1 MLSPCVTFRPEQRQW
16 KELVR
21 PAPVAETDD
30 PARAARR
37 IMLDDGF
44 NIGVLYAGARR
55 PYARASEAGAT
66 LADIEGSSRYEQ
78 QTPPDTSRWKPLMA
92 QALVMER
99 EAVARYTELAEMMET
114 HNNLEVAA
122 LFRKMAE
129 YEGHHV
135 AQIQADM
142 GWADDSIAARQ
153 AGAWATAESPESVP
167 VDEMHYL
174 MHPWHALQLALAAE
188 QRAVSVL
195 RGPGAAR
202 DHRHRAPRGRGDA
215 RRGGRARRA
224 GAGVAR
230 RRCPSPRK
238 KWPTPRYDPPR
249 YID

>member
-1 MLSPCVTFRPEQRQW
+1 MSADTPQTL
-16 KELVR
+16 
-21 PAPVAETDD
+21 
-30 PARAARR
+30 
-37 IMLDDGF
+37 
-44 NIGVLYAGARR
+44 
-55 PYARASEAGAT
+55 EA
-66 LADIEGSSRYEQ
+66 
-78 QTPPDTSRWKPLMA
+78 LMA

-153 AGAWATAESPESVP
+153 AGAWAGPESPESVP

-188 QRAVSVL
+188 QRAVAFFEDL
-195 RGPGAAR
+195 AQ
-202 DHRHRAPRGRGDA
+202 RATTDTV
-215 RRGGRARRA
+215 RRA
-224 GAGVAR
+224 AEEMRDEEVEHVELVRSWLAKV
-230 RRCPSPRK
+230 PQPEESWADDP
-238 KWPTPRYDPPR
+238 DPPR

>member
-1 MLSPCVTFRPEQRQW
+1 MSADTPQTL
-16 KELVR
+16 
-21 PAPVAETDD
+21 
-30 PARAARR
+30 
-37 IMLDDGF
+37 
-44 NIGVLYAGARR
+44 
-55 PYARASEAGAT
+55 EA
-66 LADIEGSSRYEQ
+66 
-78 QTPPDTSRWKPLMA
+78 LMA

-153 AGAWATAESPESVP
+153 AGAWAGPESPESVP

-188 QRAVSVL
+188 QRAVAFFEGLVQ
-195 RGPGAAR
+195 
-202 DHRHRAPRGRGDA
+202 RATTDTV
-215 RRGGRARRA
+215 RRA
-224 GAGVAR
+224 AEEMRDEEIEHVELVRSWLEKVPQPEESWADD
-230 RRCPSPRK
+230 P
-238 KWPTPRYDPPR
+238 DPPR

>member
-1 MLSPCVTFRPEQRQW
+1 MSADTPQT
-16 KELVR
+16 
-21 PAPVAETDD
+21 
-30 PARAARR
+30 
-37 IMLDDGF
+37 LD
-44 NIGVLYAGARR
+44 A
-55 PYARASEAGAT
+55 
-66 LADIEGSSRYEQ
+66 
-78 QTPPDTSRWKPLMA
+78 LMA

-153 AGAWATAESPESVP
+153 AGAWAGPESPESVP

-188 QRAVSVL
+188 QRAVAFFEDLAS
-195 RGPGAAR
+195 
-202 DHRHRAPRGRGDA
+202 RATTDTV
-215 RRGGRARRA
+215 RRA
-224 GAGVAR
+224 AEEMRDEEIEHVELVRSWLAKVPQPEEGWADD
-230 RRCPSPRK
+230 P
-238 KWPTPRYDPPR
+238 DPPR

>member
-1 MLSPCVTFRPEQRQW
+1 VSADTPQTL
-16 KELVR
+16 
-21 PAPVAETDD
+21 
-30 PARAARR
+30 
-37 IMLDDGF
+37 
-44 NIGVLYAGARR
+44 
-55 PYARASEAGAT
+55 EA
-66 LADIEGSSRYEQ
+66 
-78 QTPPDTSRWKPLMA
+78 LMA

-153 AGAWATAESPESVP
+153 AGAWAGPESPESVP

-188 QRAVSVL
+188 QRAVAFFEDLAS
-195 RGPGAAR
+195 
-202 DHRHRAPRGRGDA
+202 RATTDTV
-215 RRGGRARRA
+215 RRA
-224 GAGVAR
+224 AEEMRDEEIEHVELVRSWLEKVPQPEESWADD
-230 RRCPSPRK
+230 P
-238 KWPTPRYDPPR
+238 DPPR

>member
-1 MLSPCVTFRPEQRQW
+1 MSADTPQTL
-16 KELVR
+16 
-21 PAPVAETDD
+21 
-30 PARAARR
+30 
-37 IMLDDGF
+37 
-44 NIGVLYAGARR
+44 
-55 PYARASEAGAT
+55 EA
-66 LADIEGSSRYEQ
+66 
-78 QTPPDTSRWKPLMA
+78 LMA

-153 AGAWATAESPESVP
+153 AGAWAGPESPESVP

-188 QRAVSVL
+188 QRAVAFFEGLVQ
-195 RGPGAAR
+195 
-202 DHRHRAPRGRGDA
+202 RATTDTV
-215 RRGGRARRA
+215 RRA
-224 GAGVAR
+224 AEEMRDEEVEHVELVRSWLEKVPQPEESWADD
-230 RRCPSPRK
+230 P
-238 KWPTPRYDPPR
+238 DPPR

>member
-1 MLSPCVTFRPEQRQW
+1 MSADTPQT
-16 KELVR
+16 
-21 PAPVAETDD
+21 
-30 PARAARR
+30 
-37 IMLDDGF
+37 LD
-44 NIGVLYAGARR
+44 A
-55 PYARASEAGAT
+55 
-66 LADIEGSSRYEQ
+66 
-78 QTPPDTSRWKPLMA
+78 LMA

-142 GWADDSIAARQ
+142 GWADDSIAERQ
-153 AGAWATAESPESVP
+153 AGAWAGPESPESVP

-188 QRAVSVL
+188 QRAVAFFEGLVQ
-195 RGPGAAR
+195 
-202 DHRHRAPRGRGDA
+202 RATTDTV
-215 RRGGRARRA
+215 RRA
-224 GAGVAR
+224 AEEMRDEEIEHVELVRSWLEKVPQPEESWADD
-230 RRCPSPRK
+230 P
-238 KWPTPRYDPPR
+238 DPPR

>member
-1 MLSPCVTFRPEQRQW
+1 VSADTPQT
-16 KELVR
+16 
-21 PAPVAETDD
+21 
-30 PARAARR
+30 
-37 IMLDDGF
+37 LD
-44 NIGVLYAGARR
+44 A
-55 PYARASEAGAT
+55 
-66 LADIEGSSRYEQ
+66 
-78 QTPPDTSRWKPLMA
+78 LMA

-153 AGAWATAESPESVP
+153 AGAWAGPESPESVP

-188 QRAVSVL
+188 QRAVAFFENLAS
-195 RGPGAAR
+195 
-202 DHRHRAPRGRGDA
+202 RATTDTV
-215 RRGGRARRA
+215 RRA
-224 GAGVAR
+224 AEEMRDEEIEHVELVRSWLEKVPQPEESWADD
-230 RRCPSPRK
+230 P
-238 KWPTPRYDPPR
+238 DPPR